1 MEAQGRLKEVQD
13 LFESILKQ
21 KGDVAK
27 NYSQLVESILKDG
40 TLPQK
45 YKELMFVALSLT
57 KKCEW
62 CLSYHLK
69 LAIESGATYE
79 ELIEVAFVSF
89 LMDGSPALMEAVK
102 MNDFYNELK
111 GVR

>member
-27 NYSQLVESILKDG
+27 NYSQLVESILKGG
-40 TLPQK
+40 TIPQK

-57 KKCEW
+57 KK
-62 CLSYHLK
+62 
-69 LAIESGATYE
+69 G
-79 ELIEVAFVSF
+79 
-89 LMDGSPALMEAVK
+89 
-102 MNDFYNELK
+102 
-111 GVR
+111 